1 MTELE
6 ALTMIA
12 ESLNGIKV
20 ELSGIAFIML
30 LFLLFKRMS

>member
-12 ESLNGIKV
+12 ESLNSIRI
-20 ELSGIAFIML
+20 ELSGIMFLMI
-30 LFLLFKRMS
+30 LFLIFKKMS

>member
-12 ESLNGIKV
+12 ESLNGIRI
-20 ELSGIAFIML
+20 ELSGITFLLI
-30 LFLLFKRMS
+30 LFLIFKKMS